1 MEIAREQIIKLQE
14 KVQDLET
21 RLGALNDK
29 INLENGMPS
38 APRSSLPTEV
48 VTAPAAHG
56 SVIPKAKTIEKKAP
70 PVSKVKKNEAF
81 ASNESVDRFR
91 EAKILFDSK
100 RYSDAV
106 VEFSEFIKN
115 EPDHA
120 LAPAAQYYLGM
131 SYYHQKEYKMAEEE
145 LSRVLLS
152 YAHSSYI
159 PDTLASLAQVS
170 LVLKKPNR
178 VLYFKEKLQSQFPNS
193 PQAKSLTVAQ
203 NAVAKEAPAPR
214 QMETTDEPK
223 VIEGPKTPE
232 TPNLN
237 ESEHP

>member
-1 MEIAREQIIKLQE
+1 MEIAREQINKLQE

-38 APRSSLPTEV
+38 APRSSLPSEV

-56 SVIPKAKTIEKKAP
+56 AVIPKAKTIEKKAP
-70 PVSKVKKNEAF
+70 AVSKIKNEAF

-120 LAPAAQYYLGM
+120 LAPAAQYYFGM

-170 LVLKKPNR
+170 DVLKKPNR

-193 PQAKSLTVAQ
+193 PQAKSLNLAQKEEAKETVAP
-203 NAVAKEAPAPR
+203 K
-214 QMETTDEPK
+214 QMETLEEPK
-223 VIEGPKTPE
+223 LIEGPKTPE